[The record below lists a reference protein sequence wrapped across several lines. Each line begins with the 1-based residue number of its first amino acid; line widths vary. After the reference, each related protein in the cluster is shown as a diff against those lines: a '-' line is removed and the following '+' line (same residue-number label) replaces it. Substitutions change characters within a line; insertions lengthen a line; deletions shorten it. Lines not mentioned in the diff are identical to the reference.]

1 MKRVAKTMAL
11 MILAA
16 LYSTLALSA
25 QENTQKVRGEVI
37 QLQQQ
42 QQTQNQDQF
51 DHLMIR
57 TRQGEE
63 MRLRLGQ
70 AGQCADCVRV
80 GDQIRARVMQ
90 KSGGQA
96 AQIQSMKVKRN
107 GSMTSYKNQG
117 GQMVGIQQR
126 LRDGSGAGHQRG
138 NNQGTGNGNCQ
149 GGGQGGGNR
158 GGRGGGGG
166 GNGGRG

>member
-1 MKRVAKTMAL
+1 MKHLSRK
-11 MILAA
+11 MILI
-16 LYSTLALSA
+16 ALSGWISTAPAWA
-25 QENTQKVRGEVI
+25 QQEYKKVRGEVI
-37 QLQQQ
+37 QVRQQ
-42 QQTQNQDQF
+42 QQTQNQDDF

-70 AGQCADCVRV
+70 AGKCVDCVQV
-80 GDQIRARVMQ
+80 GDQIRARVKQ
-90 KSGGQA
+90 GAGGQA
-96 AQIQSMKVKRN
+96 GQIQSMKVKRD
-107 GSMTSYKNQG
+107 GKMYGYKNQG